1 MESVILEEDI
11 DEDYEPTEA
20 EIEEYERARARMH
33 AKRTNH
39 CPQSTENGL
48 AT

>member
-20 EIEEYERARARMH
+20 EIEEYERARARAH
-33 AKRTNH
+33 ARKAH
-39 CPQSTENGL
+39 EPLPAEH
-48 AT
+48 